1 MRRDEALI
9 LMAKAPLPGLVKTRM
24 RPFLGPR
31 GAADFYSCL
40 LADVAGEAAELGGVR
55 RYLFYLPPEG
65 RSHFLPDPFSLFQL
79 REQAGNDLGERMAG
93 AMNEAFSGGARS
105 VVVIGADCPALSARR
120 IRSAF
125 RELSDRADAVFGPAA
140 DGGFYL
146 VGLNTAVP
154 SLFPGIEWSTRT
166 VLQTILS
173 RCRCAGMTYALLPV
187 EADVDKG
194 EDLGALRAWMRAHAH
209 PRCARTRN
217 WLRGGAPQITCRAAR
232 TSSGRRREG

>member
-1 MRRDEALI
+1 MRSDDALI

-31 GAADFYSCL
+31 GAADLYSCL
-40 LADVAGEAAELGGVR
+40 LADIAAEAATLGRVR

-65 RSHFLPDPFSLFQL
+65 RSHFLSDPFSRFQL
-79 REQAGNDLGERMAG
+79 REQEGNDLGERMAG
-93 AMNEAFSGGARS
+93 AMEEAFAAGARR
-105 VVVIGADCPALSARR
+105 VAVIGADCPALSAQR

-146 VGLNTAVP
+146 VGRNAAVP

-166 VLQTILS
+166 VLQSVLS

-187 EADVDKG
+187 EADVDTG
-194 EDLGALRAWMRAHAH
+194 EDLEALRAWTRAHAH
-209 PRCARTRN
+209 PRCARTRR
-217 WLRGGAPQITCRAAR
+217 WLRSCMPRIIRRAAR